1 MVTRSGQKTLM
12 TLKTLL
18 TMTSPDARALNLESA
33 GTVSEIRSEM
43 CDAITS
49 LMRVIFDANAM
60 DVTLTEVPATAAL
73 CLEMTEVDINTTG
86 DPVSFAEVALSLEL
100 KLSFVVDM
108 FAGWDLE
115 DEGHV
120 EEVDRVVKEDPS
132 FSGALFVKRSR
143 HSCPFQKD
151 DERTRC

>member
-49 LMRVIFDANAM
+49 LVRVIFDANAM
-60 DVTLTEVPATAAL
+60 DVSLNEVPATAAL
-73 CLEMTEVDINTTG
+73 CLEMTAVDINTTG
-86 DPVSFAEVALSLEL
+86 DPVSFAEVALS
-100 KLSFVVDM
+100 FVVDM

-115 DEGHV
+115 NEGHV

-151 DERTRC
+151 DKRTRC